1 MKKFTHALI
10 ACKAV
15 ERLKKVDLSDANK
28 PFANYLLEWF
38 AGHKD
43 GVIRG
48 AWYPDD
54 YIRDNRTSHVYKHT
68 QVVGAIHTNSVSPND
83 LCERDESPVREDVD
97 TPGDAPTPDVRAY
110 GDTPPPDAAD
120 VRAIHELPLPMI
132 PRKLPSTSLEYA
144 IGRNHALF
152 NRPYTID
159 KNTNL
164 PDRCDALSHAVI
176 DNLRVRE
183 AEPKGSPLTQT
194 DNHVALLLF
203 MLSHYVAD
211 AHMPMHCDS
220 RKDNFPGF
228 DIHDAAEDVWN
239 REVVR
244 YYKIDRSNQRF
255 VYNESGFPLLVE
267 DDTYADS
274 ILKAVDDELA
284 RRPFRVGYGRGF
296 CTPERSERCE
306 GNDNVREYMQTVCY
320 YSWLTSLAWLPPG
333 TRKKDVNRGA
343 LETAAGLPFRQMSVA
358 ALADAI
364 DAVSRVFLHD
374 LRRFCWWKQEAQ
386 PS

>member
-15 ERLKKVDLSDANK
+15 ERLKKVELSDANK
-28 PFANYLLEWF
+28 PFADYLLEWF
-38 AGHKD
+38 ADHKD

-68 QVVGAIHTNSVSPND
+68 PVGDLDDDSP
-83 LCERDESPVREDVD
+83 PF
-97 TPGDAPTPDVRAY
+97 
-110 GDTPPPDAAD
+110 TPP
-120 VRAIHELPLPMI
+120 RS
-132 PRKLPSTSLEYA
+132 LPSSSLEYA
-144 IGRNHALF
+144 IGHSHALF
-152 NRPYTID
+152 NQPYNID
-159 KNTNL
+159 KTTNL
-164 PDRCDALSHAVI
+164 PERCEALSHAVI
-176 DNLRVRE
+176 DNLRISE

-220 RKDNFPGF
+220 RKDSFLGF
-228 DIHDAAEDVWN
+228 DIHAAAEDVWN
-239 REVVR
+239 VEVVR

-274 ILKAVDDELA
+274 ILKAVEDDLA

-333 TRKKDVNRGA
+333 TKKKDVNRAA
-343 LETAAGLPFRQMSVA
+343 LETAAGLSFRQMSVA

-374 LRRFCWWKQEAQ
+374 LRRFCWWKEEAK
-386 PS
+386 PL